1 MQFRFNPISQPID
14 TIPENPSEAKPPVT
28 YDYFHASIS
37 MGDKLNTQVKTIV
50 EFSNDKIFER
60 FEEFLIPKEDL
71 ELFKVT
77 DDVQEIFTIV
87 CKECEKLVLDVKK

>member
-50 EFSNDKIFER
+50 KFSNDKIFER

-71 ELFKVT
+71 ELL
-77 DDVQEIFTIV
+77 QPNLEI
-87 CKECEKLVLDVKK
+87 